1 MNSTGF
7 FVIILGLAA
16 LIAGVILSLLR
27 MAELRRELEGL
38 RNDSGERQRQ
48 EMAEFENAVWRAL
61 KESAELQNQSLRDL
75 NTRFQQF
82 SGGVEQRL
90 DNLRNGV
97 GGQLEGMN
105 KNMNWQIA
113 NLTRE
118 NSRQLDQIRET
129 VDEKLQKTLEQRIGQ
144 SFRTVNESLEQVSRG
159 LGEMQNLARGVGD
172 LKKVL
177 SNVKTRGNLG
187 EIQLGAILE
196 EILAPDQYDTNVN
209 TTGSGREVVEFAVKM
224 PGENGNRV
232 WLPIDSKFPGDSYA
246 ALLDAYDRADSGAVE
261 TARKNLAQVVK
272 KEAKDIRE
280 KYIAP
285 PNTTD
290 FGVMFLP
297 SEGLYAE
304 VIRMGLLETLQREY
318 RVNVAGPATMA
329 ALLNSLQMGFRT
341 LAIGRRTS
349 EVWNTLSAVK
359 TEFGKFEEVLRKAQD
374 NLAKTSTNLD
384 QLIGVRTRVMQQKLK
399 DLTMPEDR

>member
-1 MNSTGF
+1 MNGTGF
-7 FVIILGLAA
+7 FVIVLGLAA

-61 KESAELQNQSLRDL
+61 KESAELQNQSLRAL

-246 ALLDAYDRADSGAVE
+246 ALLDAYDRADPGAVE
-261 TARKNLAQVVK
+261 AARKNLAQVVK

>member
-246 ALLDAYDRADSGAVE
+246 ALLDAYDRADPRAVE
-261 TARKNLAQVVK
+261 AARKNLAQVVK

>member
-1 MNSTGF
+1 
-7 FVIILGLAA
+7 
-16 LIAGVILSLLR
+16 

-246 ALLDAYDRADSGAVE
+246 ALLDAYDRADPGAVE
-261 TARKNLAQVVK
+261 AARKNLAQVVK

>member
-7 FVIILGLAA
+7 FVIVLGLAA

-246 ALLDAYDRADSGAVE
+246 ALLDAYDRADPGAVE
-261 TARKNLAQVVK
+261 AARKNLAQVVK

>member
-1 MNSTGF
+1 MNGTGF
-7 FVIILGLAA
+7 FVIVLGLAA

-90 DNLRNGV
+90 YNLRNGV

-246 ALLDAYDRADSGAVE
+246 ALLDAYDRADPGAVE
-261 TARKNLAQVVK
+261 AARKNLAQVVK

>member
-1 MNSTGF
+1 MNGTGF
-7 FVIILGLAA
+7 FVIVLGLAA

-246 ALLDAYDRADSGAVE
+246 ALLDAYDRADPGAVE
-261 TARKNLAQVVK
+261 AARKNLAQVVK

>member
-1 MNSTGF
+1 MNGTGF
-7 FVIILGLAA
+7 FVIVLGLAA

-159 LGEMQNLARGVGD
+159 LGEMHNLARGVGD

-246 ALLDAYDRADSGAVE
+246 ALLDAYDRADPGAVE
-261 TARKNLAQVVK
+261 AARKNLAQVVK

>member
-1 MNSTGF
+1 MNGTGF
-7 FVIILGLAA
+7 FVIVLGLAA

-246 ALLDAYDRADSGAVE
+246 ALLDAYDRADPGAVE
-261 TARKNLAQVVK
+261 AARKNLAQVVK

-318 RVNVAGPATMA
+318 RVNVAGPATRA

>member
-1 MNSTGF
+1 MNGTGF
-7 FVIILGLAA
+7 FVIVLGLAA

-97 GGQLEGMN
+97 GGQREGMN

-246 ALLDAYDRADSGAVE
+246 ALLDAYDRADPGAVE
-261 TARKNLAQVVK
+261 AARKNLAQVVK

>member
-1 MNSTGF
+1 MNGTGF
-7 FVIILGLAA
+7 FVIVLGLAA

-196 EILAPDQYDTNVN
+196 EIRAPDQYDTNVN

-246 ALLDAYDRADSGAVE
+246 ALLDAYDRADPRAVE
-261 TARKNLAQVVK
+261 AARKNLAQVVK

>member
-1 MNSTGF
+1 MNGTGF
-7 FVIILGLAA
+7 FVIVLGLAA

-246 ALLDAYDRADSGAVE
+246 ALLDAYDRADPGAVE
-261 TARKNLAQVVK
+261 AARKNLAQVVK

-399 DLTMPEDR
+399 YLTMPEDR

>member
-1 MNSTGF
+1 MNGTGF
-7 FVIILGLAA
+7 FVIVLGLAA

>member
-1 MNSTGF
+1 MNGTGF
-7 FVIILGLAA
+7 FVIVLGMAA

-196 EILAPDQYDTNVN
+196 EILAPDQ
-209 TTGSGREVVEFAVKM
+209 
-224 PGENGNRV
+224 
-232 WLPIDSKFPGDSYA
+232 
-246 ALLDAYDRADSGAVE
+246 
-261 TARKNLAQVVK
+261 
-272 KEAKDIRE
+272 
-280 KYIAP
+280 
-285 PNTTD
+285 
-290 FGVMFLP
+290 
-297 SEGLYAE
+297 
-304 VIRMGLLETLQREY
+304 
-318 RVNVAGPATMA
+318 
-329 ALLNSLQMGFRT
+329 
-341 LAIGRRTS
+341 
-349 EVWNTLSAVK
+349 
-359 TEFGKFEEVLRKAQD
+359 
-374 NLAKTSTNLD
+374 
-384 QLIGVRTRVMQQKLK
+384 
-399 DLTMPEDR
+399 

>member
-1 MNSTGF
+1 MNGTGF

>member
-1 MNSTGF
+1 MNGTGF
-7 FVIILGLAA
+7 FVIVLGLAA

-246 ALLDAYDRADSGAVE
+246 ALLDAYDRADPRAVE
-261 TARKNLAQVVK
+261 AARKNLAQVVK

>member
-1 MNSTGF
+1 MNGTGF
-7 FVIILGLAA
+7 FVIVLGLAA

-246 ALLDAYDRADSGAVE
+246 ALLDAYDRADPGAVE
-261 TARKNLAQVVK
+261 AARKNLAQVVK

-280 KYIAP
+280 KYLAP

>member
-246 ALLDAYDRADSGAVE
+246 ALLDAYDRADPGAVE
-261 TARKNLAQVVK
+261 AARKNLAQVVK

>member
-1 MNSTGF
+1 MNGTVF
-7 FVIILGLAA
+7 FVIVLGLAA

>member
-1 MNSTGF
+1 MNGTGF
-7 FVIILGLAA
+7 FVIVLGLAA

-209 TTGSGREVVEFAVKM
+209 TTSSGREVVEFAVKM

-246 ALLDAYDRADSGAVE
+246 ALLDAYDRADPRAVE
-261 TARKNLAQVVK
+261 AARKNLAQVVK

>member
-1 MNSTGF
+1 MNGTGF

-246 ALLDAYDRADSGAVE
+246 ALLDAYDRADPRAVE
-261 TARKNLAQVVK
+261 AARKNLAQVVK

>member
-1 MNSTGF
+1 MNGTGF
-7 FVIILGLAA
+7 FVIVLGLAA

-246 ALLDAYDRADSGAVE
+246 ALLDAYDRADPGAVE
-261 TARKNLAQVVK
+261 AARKNLAQVVK

-399 DLTMPEDR
+399 DLTMPGDR

>member
-1 MNSTGF
+1 MNGTGF
-7 FVIILGLAA
+7 FVIVLGLAA

-246 ALLDAYDRADSGAVE
+246 ALLDA
-261 TARKNLAQVVK
+261 
-272 KEAKDIRE
+272 
-280 KYIAP
+280 
-285 PNTTD
+285 
-290 FGVMFLP
+290 
-297 SEGLYAE
+297 
-304 VIRMGLLETLQREY
+304 
-318 RVNVAGPATMA
+318 
-329 ALLNSLQMGFRT
+329 
-341 LAIGRRTS
+341 
-349 EVWNTLSAVK
+349 
-359 TEFGKFEEVLRKAQD
+359 
-374 NLAKTSTNLD
+374 
-384 QLIGVRTRVMQQKLK
+384 
-399 DLTMPEDR
+399 

>member
-1 MNSTGF
+1 MNGTGF
-7 FVIILGLAA
+7 FVIVLGLAA

-159 LGEMQNLARGVGD
+159 LGGMQNLARGVGD

-246 ALLDAYDRADSGAVE
+246 ALLDAYDRADPGAVE
-261 TARKNLAQVVK
+261 AARKNLAQVVK